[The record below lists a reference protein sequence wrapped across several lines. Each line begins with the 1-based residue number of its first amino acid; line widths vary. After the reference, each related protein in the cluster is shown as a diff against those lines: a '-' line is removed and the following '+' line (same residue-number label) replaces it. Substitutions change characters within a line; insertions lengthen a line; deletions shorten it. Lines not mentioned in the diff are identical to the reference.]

1 MSSSWFREMVY
12 TTCYAVVSPQN
23 HAVRPGVVGSPEAG
37 AAVLDRQHDEQA
49 TDDHPQ
55 REGGGKCAQG
65 VDHWR
70 RGVRLQDLQLQ
81 RQAAMTKIEPITIP
95 GLQSGTMTCQS
106 VCHAVTALS
115 PAALSKARS
124 IRIMALKIGTIMNSV
139 YKWI

>member
-1 MSSSWFREMVY
+1 MSSSWFREMVH

-55 REGGGKCAQG
+55 REGGGKCAQ
-65 VDHWR
+65 
-70 RGVRLQDLQLQ
+70 
-81 RQAAMTKIEPITIP
+81 
-95 GLQSGTMTCQS
+95 S